1 MKLKQ
6 RVMKKVSK
14 PIKNYFKD
22 KERENIGDIF
32 WDLTY
37 KDNPEY
43 TKAYDNF
50 CKTIEELKKEK
61 N

>member
-14 PIKNYFKD
+14 PIKSYFKD
-22 KERENIGDIF
+22 KKEKSFAELFLENS
-32 WDLTY
+32 
-37 KDNPEY
+37 EY
-43 TKAYDNF
+43 NKAYDNF
-50 CKTIEELKKEK
+50 CKTKEELKKEK